1 MANPT
6 FKDVQDRINLDYL
19 NRTDFTNE
27 TKRAIIRA
35 QKHYER
41 ERFWFNQTATAI
53 NASTAA
59 YTLSMPADFI
69 ALDMV
74 TVSVNGVGGAPVVQR
89 TMERVKYRQADG
101 TSGVPQEV
109 ALYGGTLNLYPKP
122 SSAFPITLHYIMK
135 LPDLSADTDT
145 NDWLS
150 AAEDLIVFHATA
162 DMLANVIRGRPDEV
176 QLMRDMESVALTSLQ
191 RYRNIRMNSNED
203 LSVLGPV
210 HRSEPAKSDG
220 GGGGNMPG
228 TK

>member
-41 ERFWFNQTATAI
+41 ERFWFNQTATVI

-59 YTLSMPADFI
+59 YTLSLPADFI
-69 ALDMV
+69 ALDLV
-74 TVSVNGVGGAPVVQR
+74 TVSQNGVGGTPVVQR
-89 TMERVKYRQADG
+89 TLERVKYRQADG

-109 ALYGGTLNLYPKP
+109 ALYSGNLNFYPKP
-122 SSAFPITLHYIMK
+122 SSAFPLTVHYTFK
-135 LPDLSADTDT
+135 LPDLSADSDV

-150 AAEDLIVFHATA
+150 AAEDLIVFHAAA

-176 QLMRDMESVALTSLQ
+176 AQLRDMEAVALTSLQ
-191 RYRNIRMNSNED
+191 RYRNIRLNKDED
-203 LSVLGPV
+203 LSIMGPI
-210 HRSEPAKSDG
+210 HRQDPAKTDG
-220 GGGGNMPG
+220 GGGGPSG
-228 TK
+228 AK

>member
-41 ERFWFNQTATAI
+41 ERFWFNQTSTVI

-59 YTLSMPADFI
+59 YTISMPADFI

-74 TVSVNGVGGAPVVQR
+74 TVSQNGVGGTPVVQR
-89 TMERVKYRQADG
+89 TMERVAYRQADG

-109 ALYGGTLNLYPKP
+109 ALYGGTINLYPKP
-122 SSAFPITLHYIMK
+122 SSAFPLTIKYTFK

-150 AAEDLIVFHATA
+150 AAEDLIVFHAAA

-176 QLMRDMESVALTSLQ
+176 QLMRDMEAVALTSLQ
-191 RYRNIRMNSNED
+191 RYRNIRMNTNED
-203 LSVLGPV
+203 LSVLGPI

-220 GGGGNMPG
+220 GGGGSMG
-228 TK
+228 SK